1 MNKQSRFQ
9 PGKRPSHRRGK
20 VGDVTD
26 ALLLVLGLTDLDDG
40 TWPSSRRVQNRAGET
55 QTSLMP
61 VRIAVRRRP
70 R

>member
-20 VGDVTD
+20 VGYVTD
-26 ALLLVLGLTDLDDG
+26 ALLRVLGLTDLDYG
-40 TWPSSRRVQNRAGET
+40 TWSSSRRVQNRAGET